1 MRCYCRYSYLIDVLR
16 VVQAAEIHPIESSDS
31 GLDVETWLRSLS
43 SEYSPHE
50 IDVIRRASD
59 LAQKAHIDQ
68 TRASGEP
75 YFQHVLAAA
84 NILVSLK
91 MDHEAIAAALL
102 HDVAEDTSTT
112 LKDIEA
118 EFGTTIAGL
127 VDGVT
132 KMDVIDS
139 LPGHD
144 PAMLKEHAQAESLRK
159 MLLAM
164 AEDVR
169 VVLIK
174 LADRLHNMRTL
185 SCLRPDKQKR
195 IARETLDIFAPLA
208 NRLGIWQLKWELE
221 DLSFRYLEPD
231 TYKRIAKM
239 LEMRRVER
247 QDYLDGFKAD
257 LEQSLRDANIEADIV
272 ARPKHIYSIW
282 KKMQRKNLDYHQLY
296 DVLGVRVLVRD
307 VAKCYGVLGV
317 VHSEWNYIRGEF
329 DDYIATPKEN
339 NYQSLHTAVVG
350 PLGRT
355 VEVQIRTH
363 DMNAHAEHG
372 VASHWAYKEGAV
384 HDGAFEDKLQWMR
397 QLLEWKEEVS
407 DASDFVDR
415 FKSEVHADR
424 IYVITPQGRI
434 IDLELGATPV
444 DFAYH
449 IHTEVGHRCRGA
461 KVNQQMVPLTH
472 TLATGDQVEIL
483 TVKRGGPS
491 RDWLNPH
498 QGYIKTARARSKIQH
513 WLRQQDFEQNLT
525 AGKHW
530 VDKELERLGLDQVN
544 TRKLAEHFNCTKV
557 DSFYAGV
564 GRNEIKLGQVVR
576 TAERLL
582 NRKTSEATPG
592 LPKTI
597 PQPEVREAGDI
608 NVQGVGN
615 LMTQLARCCKPL
627 PGEQIGGYIT
637 RGAGVSIHRR
647 DCGNYLRLSAESP
660 QRLIEVSWGHD
671 PDKDYSVDI
680 EVIAYDRHG
689 LLHDVTSVFA
699 NNKVNLIAA
708 NTLSDKNSNQAKM
721 RLTIEISNIDDL
733 SRVIAKISQLSNVVN
748 VRRISA

>member
-1 MRCYCRYSYLIDVLR
+1 M
-16 VVQAAEIHPIESSDS
+16 VQAAETHPIETTDS
-31 GLDVETWLRSLS
+31 GLDVETWLDSLAS
-43 SEYSPHE
+43 VYSPHD
-50 IDVIRRASD
+50 ISIIRRASD

-84 NILVSLK
+84 NILASLK

-112 LKDIEA
+112 LEELKA
-118 EFGTTIAGL
+118 EFGSTIATL

-185 SCLRPDKQKR
+185 SCLRPQKQKR

-247 QDYLDGFKAD
+247 QDYLDALREH
-257 LEQSLRDANIEADIV
+257 LENRLKEANIVADIV

-282 KKMQRKNLDYHQLY
+282 KKMQRKNIDYHELY
-296 DVLGVRVLVRD
+296 DVLGVRVLVKD
-307 VAKCYGVLGV
+307 MAQCYAVLGV
-317 VHSEWNYIRGEF
+317 VHSEWNYVRGEF
-329 DDYIATPKEN
+329 DDYIATPKKN
-339 NYQSLHTAVVG
+339 NYQSLHTAVIG
-350 PLGRT
+350 PHGRT

-372 VASHWAYKEGAV
+372 VASHWAYKEGAT

-397 QLLEWKEEVS
+397 QLLDWKEEVS

-415 FKSEVHADR
+415 FKSEVHSDR
-424 IYVITPQGRI
+424 VYVITPQGKI
-434 IDLELGATPV
+434 VDLELGATPV

-461 KVNQQMVPLTH
+461 KVNQLMVPLTY
-472 TLATGDQVEIL
+472 TLATGDYVEIL

-498 QGYIKTARARSKIQH
+498 QGYVKTARARSKIQH
-513 WLRQQDFEQNLT
+513 WLRLQDFEQNMA
-525 AGKHW
+525 AGIQA
-530 VDKELERLGLDQVN
+530 VDRELDRLGLNQVN
-544 TRKLAEHFNCTKV
+544 TQKLAEQFNCTKI

-564 GRNEIKLGQVVR
+564 GRNEIKLGQIVR

-582 NRKTSEATPG
+582 NRKTQEAPIE
-592 LPKTI
+592 LPKPTRVI
-597 PQPEVREAGDI
+597 ETRESGDI
-608 NVQGVGN
+608 KVQGVGN
-615 LMTQLARCCKPL
+615 LMTQLARCCKPI
-627 PGEQIGGYIT
+627 PGESIGGYIT

-647 DCGNYLRLSAESP
+647 DCSNYLRLSAESP
-660 QRLIEVSWGHD
+660 QRLIAVSWGQE

-680 EVIAYDRHG
+680 EIIAYDRHG

-699 NNKVNLIAA
+699 NNRVNLVAA
-708 NTLSDKNSNQAKM
+708 NTLSNKDNNQAKM

-733 SRVIAKISQLSNVVN
+733 SRVLAKISQLSNVVSA
-748 VRRISA
+748 RRIST

>member
-1 MRCYCRYSYLIDVLR
+1 M
-16 VVQAAEIHPIESSDS
+16 VQAAEIHPIETTDS
-31 GLDVETWLRSLS
+31 GIDVETWLDSLAS
-43 SEYSPHE
+43 VYSPHD
-50 IDVIRRASD
+50 ISIIRRASD

-84 NILVSLK
+84 NILASLK

-112 LKDIEA
+112 LDELKA
-118 EFGTTIAGL
+118 EFGSTIATL

-185 SCLRPDKQKR
+185 SCLRPQKQKR

-247 QDYLDGFKAD
+247 QDYLDALREH
-257 LEQSLRDANIEADIV
+257 LENRLKEANIVADIV

-282 KKMQRKNLDYHQLY
+282 KKMQRKNIDYHELY
-296 DVLGVRVLVRD
+296 DVLGVRVLVKD
-307 VAKCYGVLGV
+307 MAQCYAVLGV
-317 VHSEWNYIRGEF
+317 VHSEWNYVRGEF
-329 DDYIATPKEN
+329 DDYIATPKKN
-339 NYQSLHTAVVG
+339 NYQSLHTAVIG
-350 PLGRT
+350 PHGRT

-363 DMNAHAEHG
+363 DMNTHAEHG
-372 VASHWAYKEGAV
+372 VASHWAYKEGAT
-384 HDGAFEDKLQWMR
+384 HDGAFEEKLQWMR
-397 QLLEWKEEVS
+397 QLLDWKEEVS

-415 FKSEVHADR
+415 FKSEVHSDR
-424 IYVITPQGRI
+424 VYVITPQGKI
-434 IDLELGATPV
+434 VDLELGATPV

-461 KVNQQMVPLTH
+461 KVNQLMVPLTY
-472 TLATGDQVEIL
+472 TLATGDYVEIL

-498 QGYIKTARARSKIQH
+498 QGYVKTARARSKIQH
-513 WLRQQDFEQNLT
+513 WLRLQDFEQNMA
-525 AGKHW
+525 AGIQA
-530 VDKELERLGLDQVN
+530 VDRELDRLGLDQVN
-544 TRKLAEHFNCTKV
+544 TQKLAEQFNCTKI

-564 GRNEIKLGQVVR
+564 GRNEIKLGQIVR

-582 NRKTSEATPG
+582 NRKTQVAPIE
-592 LPKTI
+592 LPKPTRVI
-597 PQPEVREAGDI
+597 EPRESGDI

-615 LMTQLARCCKPL
+615 LMTQLARCCKPI
-627 PGEQIGGYIT
+627 PGESIGGYIT

-647 DCGNYLRLSAESP
+647 DCSNYLRLSAESP
-660 QRLIEVSWGHD
+660 QRLIAVSWGQE

-680 EVIAYDRHG
+680 EIIAYDRHG

-699 NNKVNLIAA
+699 NNRVNLIAA
-708 NTLSDKNSNQAKM
+708 NTLSNKDNNQAKM

-733 SRVIAKISQLSNVVN
+733 SRVLAKISQLSNVVSA
-748 VRRISA
+748 RRIST

>member
-1 MRCYCRYSYLIDVLR
+1 M
-16 VVQAAEIHPIESSDS
+16 VQAPETYSLENSRD
-31 GLDVETWLRSLS
+31 GLDVETWLNSLASSRSENEL
-43 SEYSPHE
+43 E
-50 IDVIRRASD
+50 IIRRACQ
-59 LAQKAHIDQ
+59 LAQDAHSEQ
-68 TRASGEP
+68 KRASGEP

-84 NILVSLK
+84 NIVANLK
-91 MDHEAIAAALL
+91 MDHEAVAAALL
-102 HDVAEDTSTT
+102 HDVAEDTAYT
-112 LKDIEA
+112 LQDIE
-118 EFGTTIAGL
+118 EQFGSTIATL

-132 KMDVIDS
+132 KMDVIDA

-185 SCLRPDKQKR
+185 SSLKPAKQKR

-231 TYKRIAKM
+231 TYKRLAKM

-247 QDYLDGFKAD
+247 QDYLDAFKNS
-257 LEQSLRDANIEADIV
+257 LEELLSDARIIADIA

-282 KKMQRKNLDYHQLY
+282 KKMQRKGVDYHQIY
-296 DVLGVRVLVRD
+296 DVLGVRVLVKEITD
-307 VAKCYGVLGV
+307 CYSVLGA
-317 VHSEWNYIRGEF
+317 VHSQWNYVRGEF

-339 NYQSLHTAVVG
+339 NYQSLHTAVIG
-350 PLGRT
+350 PEGHT
-355 VEVQIRTH
+355 VEIQIRTH
-363 DMNAHAEHG
+363 HMHEHAEHG
-372 VASHWAYKEGAV
+372 VASHWAYKEGKR
-384 HDGAFEDKLQWMR
+384 HDSSYQEKLNWTR

-415 FKSEVHADR
+415 FKSEVYSDR
-424 IYVITPQGRI
+424 IYVITPQGKI
-434 IDLELGATPV
+434 VDLERGATPV

-472 TLATGDQVEIL
+472 TLETGDQVEIL

-498 QGYIKTARARSKIQH
+498 QGYIKTARARSKVQH
-513 WLRQQDFEQNLT
+513 WLRQQNFEQNMA
-525 AGKHW
+525 AGRLS
-530 VDKELERLGLDQVN
+530 VDRELERLGLDQVN
-544 TRKLAEHFNCTKV
+544 MQQLAEHFNCTKV

-564 GRNEIKLGQVVR
+564 GRNEIKLGQVVH

-582 NRKTSEATPG
+582 KRRIDKPEPELETLKTDEKPVISDS
-592 LPKTI
+592 
-597 PQPEVREAGDI
+597 GDI

-615 LMTQLARCCKPL
+615 LMTQLARCCKPI
-627 PGEQIGGYIT
+627 PGEPIGGYIT
-637 RGAGVSIHRR
+637 RGHGVSIHKR
-647 DCGNYLRLSAESP
+647 DCSNYLRLSAESP
-660 QRLIEVSWGHD
+660 ERLIEVSWGQKS
-671 PDKDYSVDI
+671 DKHYSVDVEI
-680 EVIAYDRHG
+680 VAYDRHG
-689 LLHDVTSVFA
+689 LLHDITSVFA
-699 NNKVNLIAA
+699 NNKVNLLAA
-708 NTLSDKNSNQAKM
+708 NTLSDKNRNQARM
-721 RLTIEISNIDDL
+721 RLTIEINNIDDL
-733 SRVIAKISQLSNVVN
+733 SRVLAKISQLSNVVSA
-748 VRRISA
+748 RRITV

>member
-1 MRCYCRYSYLIDVLR
+1 M
-16 VVQAAEIHPIESSDS
+16 VQAAEIHPIEITDS
-31 GLDVETWLRSLS
+31 GLDVETWLDSLAS
-43 SEYSPHE
+43 VYSPQD
-50 IDVIRRASD
+50 ISIIRRASD

-84 NILVSLK
+84 NILASLK

-102 HDVAEDTSTT
+102 HDVAEDTSIT
-112 LKDIEA
+112 LDELKA
-118 EFGTTIAGL
+118 EFGSTIATL

-185 SCLRPDKQKR
+185 SCLRPQKQKR

-247 QDYLDGFKAD
+247 QDYLDALREH
-257 LEQSLRDANIEADIV
+257 LENRLKEANIVADIV

-282 KKMQRKNLDYHQLY
+282 KKMQRKNIDYHELY
-296 DVLGVRVLVRD
+296 DVLGVRVLVKD
-307 VAKCYGVLGV
+307 MAQCYAVLGV
-317 VHSEWNYIRGEF
+317 VHSEWNYVRGEF
-329 DDYIATPKEN
+329 DDYIATPKKN
-339 NYQSLHTAVVG
+339 NYQSLHTAVIG
-350 PLGRT
+350 PQGRT

-363 DMNAHAEHG
+363 DMNTHAEHG
-372 VASHWAYKEGAV
+372 VASHWAYKEGAT
-384 HDGAFEDKLQWMR
+384 HNGAFEDKLQWMR
-397 QLLEWKEEVS
+397 QLLDWKEEVS

-415 FKSEVHADR
+415 FKSEVHSDR
-424 IYVITPQGRI
+424 VYVITPQGKI
-434 IDLELGATPV
+434 VDLELGATPV

-461 KVNQQMVPLTH
+461 KVNQLMVPLTY
-472 TLATGDQVEIL
+472 TLATGDYVEIL

-498 QGYIKTARARSKIQH
+498 QGYVKTARARSKIQH
-513 WLRQQDFEQNLT
+513 WLRLQDFEQNMA
-525 AGKHW
+525 AGIQA
-530 VDKELERLGLDQVN
+530 VDRELDRLGLDQVN
-544 TRKLAEHFNCTKV
+544 TQKLAEQFNCTKI

-564 GRNEIKLGQVVR
+564 GRNEIKLGQIVR

-582 NRKTSEATPG
+582 NRKTQAAPIE
-592 LPKTI
+592 LPKPTRVI
-597 PQPEVREAGDI
+597 EPRESGDI
-608 NVQGVGN
+608 KVQGVGN
-615 LMTQLARCCKPL
+615 LMTQLARCCKPI
-627 PGEQIGGYIT
+627 PGESIGGYIT

-647 DCGNYLRLSAESP
+647 DCSNYLRLSAESP
-660 QRLIEVSWGHD
+660 QRLIAVSWGQE

-680 EVIAYDRHG
+680 EIIAYDRHG

-699 NNKVNLIAA
+699 NNRVNLVAA
-708 NTLSDKNSNQAKM
+708 NTLSNKDNNQAKM

-733 SRVIAKISQLSNVVN
+733 SRVLAKISQLSNVVSA
-748 VRRISA
+748 RRIST

>member
-1 MRCYCRYSYLIDVLR
+1 

-31 GLDVETWLRSLS
+31 GLDVETWLHSLAA
-43 SEYSPHE
+43 EYSPQE
-50 IDVIRRASD
+50 IDIIRRASD
-59 LAQKAHIDQ
+59 LAQQAHSDQ

-84 NILVSLK
+84 NILVSLRI
-91 MDHEAIAAALL
+91 DHEAIAAALL

-112 LKDIEA
+112 LKDIKA
-118 EFGTTIAGL
+118 QFGATIASL

-185 SCLRPDKQKR
+185 SCLRPQKQKR

-247 QDYLDGFKAD
+247 QDYLDSFKQH
-257 LEQSLRDANIEADIV
+257 LEGRLQEANITANIV

-282 KKMQRKNLDYHQLY
+282 KKMQRKNLDYHELY
-296 DVLGVRVLVRD
+296 DVLGVRVLVQD
-307 VAKCYGVLGV
+307 MAQCYTVLGI
-317 VHSEWNYIRGEF
+317 VHAEWNYIRGEF

-339 NYQSLHTAVVG
+339 NYQSLHTAVIG
-350 PLGRT
+350 PEGHT

-363 DMNAHAEHG
+363 DMHAHAEHG
-372 VASHWAYKEGAV
+372 VASHWAYKEGAS

-415 FKSEVHADR
+415 FKSEIHIDR
-424 IYVITPQGRI
+424 VYVITPQGKI
-434 IDLELGATPV
+434 VDLELGATPV

-461 KVNQQMVPLTH
+461 KVNQHMVPLTH
-472 TLATGDQVEIL
+472 TLATGDYVEIL

-498 QGYIKTARARSKIQH
+498 QGYVKTARARSKIQH
-513 WLRQQDFEQNLT
+513 WLRLQDFEQNLA
-525 AGKHW
+525 AGKQS
-530 VDKELERLGLDQVN
+530 VERELDRLGLDQVN
-544 TRKLAEHFNCTKV
+544 TQKLAEQFNCTKV
-557 DSFYAGV
+557 DSFYAAV
-564 GRNEIKLGQVVR
+564 GRNEIKLGQIVR

-582 NRKTSEATPG
+582 NRKTVDTSLKLSKPDTQ
-592 LPKTI
+592 PKLRGT
-597 PQPEVREAGDI
+597 GDI

-615 LMTQLARCCKPL
+615 LMTHLARCCKPI
-627 PGEQIGGYIT
+627 PREPIGGYIT
-637 RGAGVSIHRR
+637 RGVGVSIHRR
-647 DCGNYLRLSAESP
+647 DCKNYLRLSAESQ
-660 QRLIEVSWGHD
+660 QRLIEVSWGLD
-671 PDKDYSVDI
+671 PDQEYKDYSVDI
-680 EVIAYDRHG
+680 EVMAYDRQG

-699 NNKVNLIAA
+699 NNRVNLIAA

-721 RLTIEISNIDDL
+721 RLTIEINNIDDL
-733 SRVIAKISQLSNVVN
+733 SRVLAKISQLPNVVS

>member
-1 MRCYCRYSYLIDVLR
+1 M
-16 VVQAAEIHPIESSDS
+16 VQATEIHPIESSDR
-31 GLDVETWLRSLS
+31 GLDVETWLHSLA
-43 SEYSPHE
+43 SEYSSHE

-59 LAQKAHIDQ
+59 LAQRAHVDQ

-91 MDHEAIAAALL
+91 MDYEAIAAALL
-102 HDVAEDTSTT
+102 HDVAEDTAIS
-112 LKDIEA
+112 LKDIENQ
-118 EFGTTIAGL
+118 FGVTIARL

-185 SCLRPDKQKR
+185 SCLRPQKQKR

-221 DLSFRYLEPD
+221 DLSFRYLEPE

-239 LEMRRVER
+239 LEMRRAER
-247 QDYLDGFKAD
+247 QDYLGAFKQH
-257 LEQSLRDANIEADIV
+257 LEQRLSDANIEADIR

-282 KKMQRKNLDYHQLY
+282 KKMQRKNLHYHELY
-296 DVLGVRVLVRD
+296 DVLGVRVLVSD
-307 VAKCYGVLGV
+307 VAQCYAALGI
-317 VHSEWNYIRGEF
+317 VHSEWNYVRGEF

-339 NYQSLHTAVVG
+339 HYQSLHTAVIG
-350 PLGRT
+350 PLGQT
-355 VEVQIRTH
+355 VEVQIRTY
-363 DMNAHAEHG
+363 DMHAHAEHG
-372 VASHWAYKEGAV
+372 VASHWAYKEGVA
-384 HDGAFEDKLQWMR
+384 HDTTFEDKLQWMR

-415 FKSEVHADR
+415 FKSEVHSDR
-424 IYVITPQGRI
+424 IYVITPQGKI
-434 IDLELGATPV
+434 VDLERGATPV

-472 TLATGDQVEIL
+472 TLVTGDQVEIL

-498 QGYIKTARARSKIQH
+498 QGYVKTARARSKIQH
-513 WLRQQDFEQNLT
+513 WLRLQDFEQNLV
-525 AGKHW
+525 AGKQAL
-530 VDKELERLGLDQVN
+530 DKELDRLGLDQVN
-544 TRKLAEHFNCTKV
+544 TQKLAEHFNCSKV

-576 TAERLL
+576 AAERLL
-582 NRKTSEATPG
+582 KRKPDQPAAD
-592 LPKTI
+592 LPPPISKPAPRDT
-597 PQPEVREAGDI
+597 GDI

-615 LMTQLARCCKPL
+615 LMTQLARCCKPI
-627 PGEQIGGYIT
+627 PGEPIGGYIT
-637 RGAGVSIHRR
+637 RGSGVSIHRR
-647 DCGNYLRLSAESP
+647 DCRNYLRLSAESP
-660 QRLIEVSWGHD
+660 QRLIEVSWGHR

-680 EVIAYDRHG
+680 EVTAYDRHG

-699 NNKVNLIAA
+699 NNNVNLIAA
-708 NTLSDKNSNQAKM
+708 NTSSDKNNNQAKM

-733 SRVIAKISQLSNVVN
+733 SRVLAKISQLPNVISA
-748 VRRISA
+748 RRISA

>member
-1 MRCYCRYSYLIDVLR
+1 MFLK
-16 VVQAAEIHPIESSDS
+16 VVQATEIHPIESSDS
-31 GLDVETWLRSLS
+31 GLDVETWLRSLAS
-43 SEYSPHE
+43 VYSPHE
-50 IDVIRRASD
+50 ISIIRRASD
-59 LAQKAHIDQ
+59 LAQKSHSAQI
-68 TRASGEP
+68 RASGEP

-84 NILVSLK
+84 NILASLK

-102 HDVAEDTSTT
+102 HDVAEDTETT
-112 LKDIEA
+112 LEDIRI
-118 EFGTTIAGL
+118 EFGDTIASL

-185 SCLRPDKQKR
+185 SCLRPQKQKR

-247 QDYLDGFKAD
+247 QEYLDSFKQY
-257 LEQSLRDANIEADIV
+257 LEQKLHDAHIVADIV

-282 KKMQRKNLDYHQLY
+282 KKMQRKNLDYHELY
-296 DVLGVRVLVRD
+296 DVLGVRVLVKD
-307 VAKCYGVLGV
+307 IAQCYAVLGV
-317 VHSEWNYIRGEF
+317 VHSEWNYVRGEF

-339 NYQSLHTAVVG
+339 NYKSLHTAVIG
-350 PLGRT
+350 PLGQT

-363 DMNAHAEHG
+363 DMHAHAEHG
-372 VASHWAYKEGAV
+372 VASHWAYKEGAS

-424 IYVITPQGRI
+424 VYVITPQGKI
-434 IDLELGATPV
+434 VDLELGATPV

-461 KVNQQMVPLTH
+461 KVNQLMVPLTR
-472 TLATGDQVEIL
+472 TLATGDHVEIL

-498 QGYIKTARARSKIQH
+498 QGHVKTARARSKIQH
-513 WLRQQDFEQNLT
+513 WLRLQDFEQNLV
-525 AGKHW
+525 AGKHL
-530 VDKELERLGLDQVN
+530 VDRELDRLGLDQVN
-544 TRKLAEHFNCTKV
+544 TQKLSEQFNCTKV

-582 NRKTSEATPG
+582 NRKTIEASPETPK
-592 LPKTI
+592 PSVV
-597 PQPEVREAGDI
+597 PEPREAGDI

-615 LMTQLARCCKPL
+615 LMTQLARCCKPI
-627 PGEQIGGYIT
+627 PGESIGGYIT

-647 DCGNYLRLSAESP
+647 DCSNYLRLSAESP
-660 QRLIEVSWGHD
+660 QRLIEVSWGID

-689 LLHDVTSVFA
+689 LLHDVTSVFS
-699 NNKVNLIAA
+699 NNRVNLLAA
-708 NTLSDKNSNQAKM
+708 NTLSDKKSNQAKM
-721 RLTIEISNIDDL
+721 RLTIEINNIDDL
-733 SRVIAKISQLSNVVN
+733 SRVLAKISQLPNVVTA
-748 VRRISA
+748 RRLST

>member
-1 MRCYCRYSYLIDVLR
+1 
-16 VVQAAEIHPIESSDS
+16 VVQAAEIHPIEITDS
-31 GLDVETWLRSLS
+31 GLDVETWLDSLAS
-43 SEYSPHE
+43 VYSPQD
-50 IDVIRRASD
+50 ISIIRRASD

-84 NILVSLK
+84 NILASLK

-102 HDVAEDTSTT
+102 HDVAEDTSIT
-112 LKDIEA
+112 LDELKA
-118 EFGTTIAGL
+118 EFGSTIATL

-185 SCLRPDKQKR
+185 SCLRPQKQKR

-247 QDYLDGFKAD
+247 QDYLDALREH
-257 LEQSLRDANIEADIV
+257 LENRLKEANIVADIV

-282 KKMQRKNLDYHQLY
+282 KKMQRKNIDYHELY
-296 DVLGVRVLVRD
+296 DVLGVRVLVKD
-307 VAKCYGVLGV
+307 MAQCYAVLGV
-317 VHSEWNYIRGEF
+317 VHSEWNYVRGEF
-329 DDYIATPKEN
+329 DDYIATPKKN
-339 NYQSLHTAVVG
+339 NYQSLHTAVIG
-350 PLGRT
+350 PQGRT

-363 DMNAHAEHG
+363 DMNTHAEHG
-372 VASHWAYKEGAV
+372 VASHWAYKEGAT
-384 HDGAFEDKLQWMR
+384 HNGAFEDKLQWMR
-397 QLLEWKEEVS
+397 QLLDWKEEVS

-415 FKSEVHADR
+415 FKSEVHSDR
-424 IYVITPQGRI
+424 VYVITPQGKI
-434 IDLELGATPV
+434 VDLELGATPV

-461 KVNQQMVPLTH
+461 KVNQLMVPLTY
-472 TLATGDQVEIL
+472 TLATGDYVEIL

-498 QGYIKTARARSKIQH
+498 QGYVKTARARSKIQH
-513 WLRQQDFEQNLT
+513 WLRLQDFEQNMA
-525 AGKHW
+525 AGIQA
-530 VDKELERLGLDQVN
+530 VDRELDRLGLDQVN
-544 TRKLAEHFNCTKV
+544 TQKLAEQFNCTKI

-564 GRNEIKLGQVVR
+564 GRNEIKLGQIVR

-582 NRKTSEATPG
+582 NRKTQAAPIE
-592 LPKTI
+592 LPKPTRVI
-597 PQPEVREAGDI
+597 EPRESGDI
-608 NVQGVGN
+608 KVQGVGN
-615 LMTQLARCCKPL
+615 LMTQLARCCKPI
-627 PGEQIGGYIT
+627 PGESIGGYIT

-647 DCGNYLRLSAESP
+647 DCSNYLRLSAESP
-660 QRLIEVSWGHD
+660 QRLIAVSWGQE

-680 EVIAYDRHG
+680 EIIAYDRHG

-699 NNKVNLIAA
+699 NNRVNLVAA
-708 NTLSDKNSNQAKM
+708 NTLSNKDNNQAKM

-733 SRVIAKISQLSNVVN
+733 SRVLAKISQLSNVVSA
-748 VRRISA
+748 RRIST